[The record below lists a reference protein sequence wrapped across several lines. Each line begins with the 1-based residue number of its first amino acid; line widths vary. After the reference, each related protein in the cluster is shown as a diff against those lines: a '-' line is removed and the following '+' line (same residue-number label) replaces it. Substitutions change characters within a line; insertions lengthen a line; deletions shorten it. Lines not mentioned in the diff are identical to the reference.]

1 MVIGFLNS
9 RQSRTTNNYIWR
21 MQSAGMEYL
30 ESRLMFG
37 MVPGLESTRALCD
50 ALGNPE
56 KKFRSIHVV
65 GTNGKG
71 STSFYLAG
79 VLQAH
84 GLKTGL
90 YVSPH
95 LVSLRERIRIDDVP
109 IPAEDLDRLLLKVKA
124 AADSVSAGRVAAGA
138 SPVEPTFFEV
148 LTLVAF
154 LYYAE
159 LKIDV
164 AVLEAGMG
172 GRLDSTAVAGGEIA
186 VVTSIGLEHTEVL
199 GPTESAILREKM
211 GVLGVPGE
219 GRGDSHEV
227 ARGKTFIVGGIS
239 GALLEEAREYAA
251 ALGCKC
257 VVPEIRGDI
266 VLPNLGRHYVENAS
280 LSLAA
285 AAQFIQAAQFIKATP
300 ALNGAQFIS
309 DSAQAINGAQFIPF
323 NDALALKTLATRSW
337 AGRMQLLAGPDGRT
351 RVILDGAHNS
361 HAVRRLVEALRTY
374 YSGKKFH
381 CLFGALKDKDVGEML
396 KLMAPHVACWH
407 ITKTP
412 YPRFRELADL
422 RGEMQ
427 ALGLPVASEGELSR
441 EYLDEV
447 RTASDSDKLNE
458 APLLITGSLY
468 MIGASIQL
476 LRDEFTELA
485 FFRGLE
491 PTTNEHR

>member
-1 MVIGFLNS
+1 
-9 RQSRTTNNYIWR
+9 

-37 MVPGLESTRALCD
+37 MVPGLESTRALCS

-84 GLKTGL
+84 GLRTAL
-90 YVSPH
+90 YTSPH
-95 LVSLRERIRIDDVP
+95 LVSLQERIRVDDTP
-109 IPAEDLDRLLLKVKA
+109 ISAADLDRLLLKVKA
-124 AADSVSAGRVAAGA
+124 AAESVSAGRVAAGA

-159 LKIDV
+159 QGVDV

-219 GRGDSHEV
+219 GLGE
-227 ARGKTFIVGGIS
+227 AACGKTFIVGGIS
-239 GALLEEAREYAA
+239 GALLAEAREYAVQ
-251 ALGCKC
+251 LGCKC
-257 VVPEIRGDI
+257 VVPEIREDV
-266 VLPNLGRHYVENAS
+266 VLPNLGHHYVENAS

-285 AAQFIQAAQFIKATP
+285 AAQFIDAAQFKTAAHPVT
-300 ALNGAQFIS
+300 
-309 DSAQAINGAQFIPF
+309 SAPF
-323 NDALALKTLATRSW
+323 KYDDALAIRALATRSW
-337 AGRMQLLAGPDGRT
+337 AGRMQVLAGPDGRA

-361 HAVRRLVEALRTY
+361 HAVRRLVETLRKY
-374 YSGKKFH
+374 YPGKKFH

-412 YPRFRELADL
+412 YPRFRELSDL

-427 ALGLPVASEGELSR
+427 ALGLPVSSEGELSR
-441 EYLDEV
+441 EYLDQV
-447 RTASDSDKLNE
+447 LAARDGDGCTD

-468 MIGASIQL
+468 MIGASIEL
-476 LRDEFTELA
+476 LKEDFAELA